1 MGACCSLLCACCPDG
16 GYSSIVG
23 GTDEFDG
30 IDMGMGTGYYQS
42 SPLPV
47 LDDTG
52 ATPSTDSAALLSPVR
67 GAQGTRAYND
77 LLIGMSA
84 GDGAESKTP
93 SPAKKVSQPLA
104 IAAAPAKSGLFV
116 RYNILEVVGEGST
129 SKCHKAIRKADGAIF
144 ACKII
149 DRRNVTSKFNALL
162 LDQLL
167 VETQVLKL
175 LRQHPV
181 QHPHIVQLQDHYET
195 NERTYLVMEM
205 LSGGELLDHIASCGT
220 LTEAEAAVI
229 IGKIISVV
237 SHLHSMH
244 IIHRDLKPENF
255 LIAESASQ
263 LAKTP
268 LNGSVKGIK
277 PGSASSSSSGV
288 SGFRENDNSDSG
300 PTLKLI
306 DFGLSKLFVAEEAI
320 DNVKATA
327 DTESSLDKN
336 SNAKIS
342 AAVPIARTFLGTKG
356 YMAPEIFQRR
366 SYDSAVDMWSVGV
379 IAYIILIGCMP
390 FDADT
395 DTTANTAG
403 CLASCSASEIRQ
415 RFKLVFPVWAAGLS
429 ANAKDL
435 LGRLIEVDASK
446 RLTGEQALLHPWL
459 QPNGAS
465 KDKYLQS
472 PVLLGERARAA
483 ARTATTLAGDMQ
495 QKLAE
500 AGARRD
506 R

>member
-1 MGACCSLLCACCPDG
+1 
-16 GYSSIVG
+16 
-23 GTDEFDG
+23 
-30 IDMGMGTGYYQS
+30 
-42 SPLPV
+42 
-47 LDDTG
+47 
-52 ATPSTDSAALLSPVR
+52 
-67 GAQGTRAYND
+67 
-77 LLIGMSA
+77 
-84 GDGAESKTP
+84 
-93 SPAKKVSQPLA
+93 
-104 IAAAPAKSGLFV
+104 
-116 RYNILEVVGEGST
+116 
-129 SKCHKAIRKADGAIF
+129 
-144 ACKII
+144 
-149 DRRNVTSKFNALL
+149 L

-167 VETQVLKL
+167 VETRVLKL

-229 IGKIISVV
+229 IGKIVSAV

-255 LIAESASQ
+255 LIAEAESQ

-268 LNGSVKGIK
+268 LNGSTKGIK
-277 PGSASSSSSGV
+277 PGSASSNSSGV
-288 SGFRENDNSDSG
+288 GGFRENENDDSADSG
-300 PTLKLI
+300 PALKLI
-306 DFGLSKLFVAEEAI
+306 DFGLSKLQVQVPEEAT

-327 DTESSLDKN
+327 DTESSLDKD

-366 SYDSAVDMWSVGV
+366 SYDSAVDIWSVGV

-403 CLASCSASEIRQ
+403 YLASCSASEIRQ
-415 RFKLVFPVWAAGLS
+415 RFKLTFPIWAAALS
-429 ANAKDL
+429 ADAKDL
-435 LGRLIEVDASK
+435 LSRLMEVDASK
-446 RLTGEQALLHPWL
+446 RLTGEQALQHPWL

-483 ARTATTLAGDMQ
+483 RAAGDVQ

-500 AGARRD
+500 AGRRE